1 MLWMILSVNIF
12 EVKRV
17 MSNLLIAAAA
27 AGVAFMVYEFTKK
40 DDSKTDKDEDTDSGT
55 NNGSTTQ
62 NGSTNPPA
70 PAPVIELPKT
80 EGAMRCA
87 DGPNAGLYWVPRAP
101 YPWGGSGPSL
111 LSDQD
116 MHADN
121 GKPDEVVTYP
131 GQEKKFYWRQGAE
144 DCTGA

>member
-1 MLWMILSVNIF
+1 
-12 EVKRV
+12 

-40 DDSKTDKDEDTDSGT
+40 DDSKTDNDKDTDSGT

-70 PAPVIELPKT
+70 PAPVIELPNIA
-80 EGAMRCA
+80 GAIRCTS
-87 DGPNAGLYWVPRAP
+87 GVNTGLYFVPRAP
-101 YPWGGSGPSL
+101 YPAGIVDSGGNTSGPSL

-116 MHADN
+116 FHSS
-121 GKPDEVVTYP
+121 GGPDEVVTYP
-131 GQEKKFYWRQGAE
+131 NQEKKFYWRQGAK
-144 DCTGA
+144 DCNGL